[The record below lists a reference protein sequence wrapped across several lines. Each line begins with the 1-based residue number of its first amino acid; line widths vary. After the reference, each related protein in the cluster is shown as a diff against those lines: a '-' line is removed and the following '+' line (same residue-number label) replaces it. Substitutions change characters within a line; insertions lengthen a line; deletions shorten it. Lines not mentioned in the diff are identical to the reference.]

1 MCNVIGRHLGSGD
14 IKAAKK
20 TAALAL
26 GFGTAIV
33 VAYSGAVLAFGASI
47 TALFTEEEGVMAE
60 REAIWPWAA
69 LFLVLDA
76 EFGMLAGLNRAL
88 GIQDWSARCV
98 WLCLWVVGTPVIFL
112 LGSGLEATWHLLPA
126 VYLLFDAALLC
137 CSVCTDWSQLA
148 ARAKASAF
156 DAKQNERTRP

>member
-47 TALFTEEEGVMAE
+47 TALFTEEAYVSAE
-60 REAIWPWAA
+60 TLGQTHARRLSHVSA
-69 LFLVLDA
+69 D
-76 EFGMLAGLNRAL
+76 LN
-88 GIQDWSARCV
+88 DS
-98 WLCLWVVGTPVIFL
+98 
-112 LGSGLEATWHLLPA
+112 
-126 VYLLFDAALLC
+126 
-137 CSVCTDWSQLA
+137 
-148 ARAKASAF
+148 
-156 DAKQNERTRP
+156 